1 MKKFLLTT
9 FMFAGF
15 LIANADYTDYYRVYY
30 KGEEVKSGETVY
42 CNNYEDNT
50 KIESPFGVFNSGY
63 TYGIDLSC
71 INQTEDPMIL
81 NIVQGFADKPTKE
94 EWEETKSTPV
104 DGTMA
109 YKWGTPSVCY
119 SGAGIDGKSASCIG
133 SEGDVI
139 LPDNKHD
146 SFVWEW
152 HVQQTY
158 SGTEELVYTFTT
170 KAYTGDYTSSKLE
183 KYDEIEGSE
192 FTVTV
197 VFGPNVSAPGAIH
210 DIDVESDAEAVY
222 FDLQGRRIQ
231 NPSKGLFIVKKGSEV
246 SKQFIR

>member
-30 KGEEVKSGETVY
+30 NGEEVKSGETIY
-42 CNNYEDNT
+42 CNHYEDNT
-50 KIESPFGVFNSGY
+50 KLESPLGVFNAGY
-63 TYGIDLSC
+63 AYEIDLSC

-94 EWEETKSTPV
+94 EWEETQYTYV
-104 DGTMA
+104 EGTMA
-109 YKWGTPSVCY
+109 TKWGTPSVCY
-119 SGAGIDGKSASCIG
+119 AGAGVDGSGDNCIG
-133 SEGDVI
+133 TEGDVI
-139 LPDNKHD
+139 LPDNKLD
-146 SFVWEW
+146 SFVWQW
-152 HVQQTY
+152 HVNYTY
-158 SGTEELVYTFTT
+158 TETEEVVYTFTT

-197 VFGPNVSAPGAIH
+197 VFGPNVAAPGAIH

-222 FDLQGRRIQ
+222 FDLQGRRVE
-231 NPSKGLFIVKKGSEV
+231 NPSNGLFIVKKGSKV
-246 SKQFIR
+246 AKQFIR

>member
-30 KGEEVKSGETVY
+30 KGEEIKSGDTVY

-50 KIESPFGVFNSGY
+50 KLESPSGVFNAGY
-63 TYGIDLSC
+63 AYEIDLSC

-81 NIVQGFADKPTKE
+81 NIVQSFADKPTKE
-94 EWEETKSTPV
+94 EWEETKYTYIA
-104 DGTMA
+104 GTMA
-109 YKWGTPSVCY
+109 TKWGSPSVCY
-119 SGAGIDGKSASCIG
+119 AGAGVDGKSDACMG
-133 SEGDVI
+133 TEGDVV
-139 LPDNKHD
+139 LPDNKLE
-146 SFVWEW
+146 SFKWEL
-152 HVQQTY
+152 HVNYTY
-158 SGTEELVYTFTT
+158 QDTEEMIYTFTT

-197 VFGPNVSAPGAIH
+197 VFGPNVAAPGAIH
-210 DIDVESDAEAVY
+210 GVNEETNAETLY

-231 NPSKGLFIVKKGSEV
+231 NPSNGLFIVKKGSKV